1 MQAILD
7 QSLIADALNTESEDP
22 IGEKIGFFGKLF
34 GCWHKRL
41 TRPVTRNRVTFR
53 SCIDCGARRK
63 FDMERFQ
70 TMGPF
75 FYPPTVKAEPFRS
88 DT

>member
-1 MQAILD
+1 MQAVFD
-7 QSLIADALNTESEDP
+7 QNLIADSLVEESGNSL
-22 IGEKIGFFGKLF
+22 GEKIGVFGKLF

-41 TRPVTRNRVTFR
+41 SRPVTRDRVTFR

-75 FYPPTVKAEPFRS
+75 YYPPTVNAGPFR
-88 DT
+88 TVT